1 MKSKIYDQFFTTP
14 DIAEKSLLFLK
25 SYLPTKFAWI
35 EPSIGKGVF
44 LQKAKE
50 FNFPNP
56 IFFSDIDPENFIDGM
71 SLCNFLHQDLSSLK
85 KEPSLPLLCI
95 GNPPFGNNSSTAIQ
109 FFNHAGL
116 FCDFIA
122 MIFPATFCKES
133 IQKRLNPNFHLVDQI
148 HFGKINFLFENS
160 YKKVPVVFQIWKKQL
175 TPRIFSVGI
184 QNYTPYFEFVSK
196 EKADFAIQ
204 RVGVAAGK
212 IKSNFSHVS
221 ESSHYFI
228 QLKNQNYFSIFKT
241 INWDLV
247 KHFTA
252 GNPSISKK
260 EMIQLF
266 MQQISKSL

>member
-1 MKSKIYDQFFTTP
+1 MKAKIYDQFFTTP

-25 SYLPTKFAWI
+25 SYLPEKFAWI

-50 FNFPNP
+50 FGFPSP
-56 IFFSDIDPENFIDGM
+56 IFFNDIDPEHYIDGM
-71 SLCNFLHQDLSSLK
+71 SLGNFLHQNLSSLK
-85 KEPSLPLLCI
+85 KDPSLPLVCI

-133 IQKRLNPNFHLVDQI
+133 IQKRLNPYFHLVDQI
-148 HFGKINFLFENS
+148 HFGKIDFLFENS
-160 YKKVPVVFQIWKKQL
+160 YKKVPVVFQIWEKKL
-175 TPRIFSVGI
+175 TARIVSVDI
-184 QNYTPYFEFVSK
+184 QNYTPYFEFVSRD
-196 EKADFAIQ
+196 KAHFAMQ

-212 IKSNFSHVS
+212 IKTNFQNVS
-221 ESSHYFI
+221 QQSHYFI
-228 QLKNQNYFSIFKT
+228 ELKNKNYLSIFQN
-241 INWDLV
+241 IDWNCV

-260 EMIQLF
+260 EVINLF
-266 MQQISKSL
+266 MQHISKSL